1 MIKTS
6 GIQYLLITMD
16 KNLIHNESYF
26 TQVVMFGV
34 GVLCSLCP
42 TVCVL
47 NSSFT
52 LSIKSLFFVLLLL
65 EKKATLLKAWDLR
78 VSTNIYFS
86 SPQYLTVACAMCLKW
101 QTSLWGWDTPLSNN
115 FDFLGNGLYLPR
127 YALWPFPP
135 LRLLGTSI
143 WSDQVFNGPFHLRS
157 KNFEN
162 FHMIKSQF
170 S

>member
-1 MIKTS
+1 M
-6 GIQYLLITMD
+6 YYVHFVLL
-16 KNLIHNESYF
+16 
-26 TQVVMFGV
+26 
-34 GVLCSLCP
+34 
-42 TVCVL
+42 CVL

-86 SPQYLTVACAMCLKW
+86 STQYLTVACAMCLKW

-157 KNFEN
+157 KNFEDFCIIKYFTLVAYR
-162 FHMIKSQF
+162 FHSV
-170 S
+170 